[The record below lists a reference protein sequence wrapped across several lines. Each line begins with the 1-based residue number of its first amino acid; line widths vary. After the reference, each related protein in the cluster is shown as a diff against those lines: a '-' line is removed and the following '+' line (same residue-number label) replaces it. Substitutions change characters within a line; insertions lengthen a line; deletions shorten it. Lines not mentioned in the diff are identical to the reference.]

1 MQLAF
6 WVDLLE
12 TLFWDLKSGK
22 RSRSEKGKIL
32 RPLVPSLGIR
42 CKFWES
48 APSPRIYASLCFA
61 LGWGGGVQLAS
72 GRNCSRGDVCSCKS
86 QPVTVLIHIFTQLDK
101 KVKVQL
107 VCNRGYVCGAKRQL
121 DFASFSLYKLQGIA
135 APVRNWT
142 CVGEYKSVQLAMW
155 RKCIRGDVCN
165 VDSWIFLW
173 PSLRSTSTYLHG
185 YQQGYH
191 RGIYCLLKISHFLD
205 FLVTTRLDLKQ
216 KKVDKER

>member
-72 GRNCSRGDVCSCKS
+72 GRNCNRGDVCSCKS
-86 QPVTVLIHIFTQLDK
+86 QPVSVLIHIFTQLDK

-142 CVGEYKSVQLAMW
+142 CVGEYKSVQLAM
-155 RKCIRGDVCN
+155 
-165 VDSWIFLW
+165 
-173 PSLRSTSTYLHG
+173 
-185 YQQGYH
+185 
-191 RGIYCLLKISHFLD
+191 
-205 FLVTTRLDLKQ
+205 
-216 KKVDKER
+216 